1 MTILCQLSIIV
12 IGEKMKKYLVMLMCV
27 IAMLLFVSAGKKD
40 MPETDTDSV
49 MVRVSALKGPTAIG
63 MVKLMQDS
71 DEGKSENQYEFSLTS
86 IDEIIPRIALGDVD
100 IAAVPANLAAT
111 FYNNAGKYQ
120 AMAINTLGV
129 LYIVERGNAVHSVED
144 LRGKT
149 IYVAGNGAVPE
160 YALNYVLLN
169 NGLVPGKDVT
179 IEFKSEP
186 AEIIPFLLRDE
197 NGIAMLPQPFAATA
211 QMRIEGLRIALD
223 LTKEWDASSADG
235 SSFVTSVM
243 VVKKEFAEQHP
254 DLLKTFAAE
263 YAASTSWVNAHV
275 AEAAVLVGETGIA
288 DVQVAEIAIPF
299 CNITY
304 IDNLDMQEKLSGYL
318 QTLYDQN
325 PKSVGDKMPDE
336 GFYYIF
342 K

>member
-1 MTILCQLSIIV
+1 V
-12 IGEKMKKYLVMLMCV
+12 KENMKKIFIIMTACLAAV
-27 IAMLLFVSAGKKD
+27 LFVSAGAKD
-40 MPETDTDSV
+40 IPEDNSELVTV
-49 MVRVSALKGPTAIG
+49 KVSALKGPTAMG

-71 DEGKSENQYEFSLTS
+71 DEGKSANQYSFSLTS
-86 IDEIIPRIALGDVD
+86 IDEIIPRISRGDVD

-120 AMAINTLGV
+120 VLAINTLGV
-129 LYIVERGNAVHSVED
+129 LYIVEKGNTIHSVED

-149 IYVAGNGAVPE
+149 MYVAGNGAVPE
-160 YALNYVLLN
+160 LSLNYILTQ
-169 NGLVPGKDVT
+169 NGLVPGKDIF

-186 AEIIPFLLRDE
+186 AEIIPFLLKDE

-223 LTKEWDASSADG
+223 LTKEWDAVATDG

-254 DLLKTFAAE
+254 ELVKTFAEE
-263 YAASTSWVNAHV
+263 YAASTAWVNANV
-275 AEAAVLVGETGIA
+275 PEAAVLVANTGIA
-288 DVQVAEIAIPF
+288 DAQVAEMALPYCSIS
-299 CNITY
+299 Y
-304 IDNLDMQEKLSGYL
+304 IDGVPMKEKLSGYL
-318 QTLYDQN
+318 QTLFDQN

-336 GFYYIF
+336 GFYYSF
-342 K
+342 

>member
-1 MTILCQLSIIV
+1 V
-12 IGEKMKKYLVMLMCV
+12 KEKMKKYIIILMVCFV
-27 IAMLLFVSAGKKD
+27 ALIFVSAGAKD
-40 MPETDTDSV
+40 ISNDNSEIVTV
-49 MVRVSALKGPTAIG
+49 NVSALKGPTAMG

-71 DEGKSENQYEFSLTS
+71 DEGKTANQYSFSLTS
-86 IDEIIPRIALGDVD
+86 IDEIIPRISRGDVD

-120 AMAINTLGV
+120 VLAINTLGV
-129 LYIVERGNAVHSVED
+129 LYIVEKGNSIQSVAD
-144 LRGKT
+144 LRGKM

-160 YALNYVLLN
+160 LSLNYILMN

-186 AEIIPFLLRDE
+186 AEIIPFLLKDE
-197 NGIAMLPQPFAATA
+197 NAIAMLPQPFAATA
-211 QMRIEGLRIALD
+211 QMRVEGLRIALD
-223 LTKEWDASSADG
+223 LTKEWDAVATDG

-254 DLLKTFAAE
+254 DLLKTFANE
-263 YAASTSWVNAHV
+263 YSASTEWVNTNV
-275 AEAAVLVGETGIA
+275 AEAAVLVGNTGIA
-288 DVQVAEIAIPF
+288 DAQVAEMALPYCSII
-299 CNITY
+299 Y
-304 IDNLDMQEKLSGYL
+304 IDGAPMKEKLSGYL
-318 QTLYDQN
+318 KTLFDQN

-336 GFYYIF
+336 DFYYVF

>member
-1 MTILCQLSIIV
+1 MKRNILIITVFVLTAIIYFVAGLIRSSEAQQINSIPAA
-12 IGEKMKKYLVMLMCV
+12 E
-27 IAMLLFVSAGKKD
+27 
-40 MPETDTDSV
+40 SV
-49 MVRVSALKGPTAIG
+49 TVNVSALKGPTAMG
-63 MVKLMQDS
+63 MVKLMKDS
-71 DEGKSENQYEFSLTS
+71 DEGKTANDYSFSLTS
-86 IDEIIPRIALGDVD
+86 IDEIIPRISRGDVD

-111 FYNNAGKYQ
+111 LYNNAGKYQ
-120 AMAINTLGV
+120 VMAINTLGV
-129 LYIVERGNAVHSVED
+129 LYIVEKGNTIQSVED

-160 YALNYVLLN
+160 LSLNYILIH

-186 AEIIPFLLRDE
+186 AEIIPFLLKDE
-197 NGIAMLPQPFAATA
+197 NGIAMLPQPFAAAA
-211 QMRIEGLRIALD
+211 QMKVEGLRIALD
-223 LTKEWDASSADG
+223 LTKEWDAVASSIAKDG

-254 DLLKTFAAE
+254 EMVKTFAEE
-263 YAASTSWVNAHV
+263 YSASTEWVNANV
-275 AEAAVLVGETGIA
+275 TDAALLVGETGIA
-288 DVQVAEIAIPF
+288 DAQVAEIALPYCSI
-299 CNITY
+299 IY
-304 IDNLDMQEKLSGYL
+304 IDGLPMKEKLSGYL

-325 PKSVGDKMPDE
+325 PKSVGEKMPDE